1 LSNLWACVCVQS
13 DVRNLN
19 FLIGVMLYNVIS
31 YYNLHTYKQNEVL
44 TCGCSCFS
52 CCQSPTILPHY
63 SNGLT
68 QHTIVMNNLY
78 TIFESKSTL
87 AF

>member
-1 LSNLWACVCVQS
+1 MGMCVCVQS
-13 DVRNLN
+13 DVLNLN
-19 FLIGVMLYNVIS
+19 FLIGVMLQNVIS

-44 TCGCSCFS
+44 VVALVSLAAHLPQYSLTTAMNSHN
-52 CCQSPTILPHY
+52 TIA
-63 SNGLT
+63 
-68 QHTIVMNNLY
+68 MNNLY